1 MEIKKENE
9 VILFNDGELELQ
21 VPVSQD
27 KETVWLNRNQMS
39 ELFERDVKTIG
50 KHINNA
56 LKEELSKNEV
66 VANFATT
73 TKHGAMADKT
83 QTHLVEYYNLDMIIS
98 VGYRVKSNRGIL
110 FRKWANSV
118 LKQYIVNGYAINKK
132 RLEALEKTVSI
143 QTKMLAHT
151 LNLEESEV
159 LQAVNQYTNALLL
172 LDKYDHQALKKPS
185 GNKDVYR
192 ITYEECKNLV
202 SKMEDSFKSSVFG
215 HEKEKGKV
223 EGILAAVYQNVFGQD
238 VYPSIEEKAAN
249 LLYFMIK
256 DHPYDDGCKRIAASL
271 FLEFLHKNNML
282 YKGEEK
288 RLSEGALV
296 AITLMIAESRA
307 EEKEIMTTLVMNILA
322 M

>member
-1 MEIKKENE
+1 MEMKNENE

-56 LKEELSKNEV
+56 LKEELDLST
-66 VANFATT
+66 VANFATVQLEGNR
-73 TKHGAMADKT
+73 KVER
-83 QTHLVEYYNLDMIIS
+83 LVEYYNLDMIIS

-185 GNKDVYR
+185 GNKYVYR

-215 HEKEKGKV
+215 HEKEPGKV

-271 FLEFLHKNNML
+271 FLEFLHKNNLL

>member
-56 LKEELSKNEV
+56 LKEELSKSEV

-223 EGILAAVYQNVFGQD
+223 EGILAAVYQNVFGQE
-238 VYPSIEEKAAN
+238 VYPSVEEKAAN

-271 FLEFLHKNNML
+271 FLEFLHKNNLL

-322 M
+322 I